1 MIASIHNS
9 IVLHVPRKHTC
20 SILYLPS
27 QNAMPESIYILCY
40 VQSRPILH
48 PALSSPVQPGP
59 VQPSQPSLFQKTIH
73 TYNEDKLRY
82 KNHKLKRSKLSRSIL
97 RCLLTTP
104 SLKNRSSPVAV
115 RPPIYHFSADNT
127 SLNPSEELSEPLLTL
142 SSGLDERFGGYA
154 PGDVGPVP
162 GDRDRGDVE
171 CARGE

>member
-1 MIASIHNS
+1 MIASMHNS
-9 IVLHVPRKHTC
+9 IMLHVPYKHTC
-20 SILYLPS
+20 SILCVPS
-27 QNAMPESIYILCY
+27 QNATSEPICILCY

-48 PALSSPVQPGP
+48 PAMSSPVQPSP
-59 VQPSQPSLFQKTIH
+59 AFFQKKTH

-104 SLKNRSSPVAV
+104 SLKYRSSPVAV

-142 SSGLDERFGGYA
+142 FSGLDERFGGYA
-154 PGDVGPVP
+154 PGDVGPAP